1 MAAGEKPKSRAKNNA
16 ERAEIGAVRKGR
28 SGTGKSRRV
37 VPAAVDKSR
46 SRAAVPCSDRSG
58 QSGVAS
64 KSRSVAVLAKGRKN
78 GKGDKARHK
87 EGTSSGKRAKGV
99 GSNSARRALLGSSA
113 SMAAHAVTVRMRAG
127 RTRVRAGRARMR
139 ASREAESCC
148 CIAAIAFGSRARMR
162 AGRTRMRAGRTRM
175 RARSDAYARRSDR
188 TVVI

>member
-1 MAAGEKPKSRAKNNA
+1 MAAGKKPKSRAKNDA
-16 ERAEIGAVRKGR
+16 ERAETGAVRKGR

-58 QSGVAS
+58 QAGVAQVAG

-113 SMAAHAVTVRMRAG
+113 SMAAHAVTVRMRAR
-127 RTRVRAGRARMR
+127 RTRVRARRTRVRARRARML
-139 ASREAESCC
+139 APVGKLKVV
-148 CIAAIAFGSRARMR
+148 AA
-162 AGRTRMRAGRTRM
+162 
-175 RARSDAYARRSDR
+175 
-188 TVVI
+188 